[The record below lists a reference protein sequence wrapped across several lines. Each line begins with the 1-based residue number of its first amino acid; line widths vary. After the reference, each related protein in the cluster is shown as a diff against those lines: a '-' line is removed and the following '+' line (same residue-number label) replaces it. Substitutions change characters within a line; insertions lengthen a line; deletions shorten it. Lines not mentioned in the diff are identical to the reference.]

1 MRITKFMRRSVASV
15 NSEAVLK
22 EIEELME
29 RRRTRHVLVIEKG
42 ELLGIISDRDIKKY
56 RSLFAETKAAREIDE
71 ATLRFRAHQIM
82 TRDPITIHE
91 DIRASDAIKL
101 MLEKHISCIP
111 VLDNDDAVIGVVTSS
126 DLMKWMVGLFEFI
139 E

>member
-1 MRITKFMRRSVASV
+1 MRITKFMRRSIASV
-15 NSEAVLK
+15 NPEATLR

-29 RRRTRHVLVIEKG
+29 RRKIRHVLVIEKG
-42 ELLGIISDRDIKKY
+42 ELLGIISDRDVKKY
-56 RSLFAETKAAREIDE
+56 RSLFAETKAAKEIDE

-91 DIRASDAIKL
+91 DIRASDTIKL
-101 MLEKHISCIP
+101 MLEEHISCLP
-111 VLDNDDAVIGVVTSS
+111 VLDNDNAVIGVVTSS
-126 DLMKWMVGLFEFI
+126 DLMKWVLGLFEFI

>member
-1 MRITKFMRRSVASV
+1 MRITKFMRRSIASV
-15 NSEAVLK
+15 NPEATLK

-29 RRRTRHVLVIEKG
+29 RRKIRHVLVIEKG
-42 ELLGIISDRDIKKY
+42 ELLGIISDRDVKKY
-56 RSLFAETKAAREIDE
+56 RSLFAETKAAKEIDE

-101 MLEKHISCIP
+101 MLEEHISCLP
-111 VLDNDDAVIGVVTSS
+111 VLDNDNAVIGVVTSNE
-126 DLMKWMVGLFEFI
+126 LMKWVLGLFEFI

>member
-1 MRITKFMRRSVASV
+1 MRITKFMRRSIASV
-15 NSEAVLK
+15 NPEAALK

-29 RRRTRHVLVIEKG
+29 RRRIRHVLVMEKG
-42 ELLGIISDRDIKKY
+42 QLLGIISDRDVKKY

-111 VLDNDDAVIGVVTSS
+111 VLDNDNAVIGIVTSN
-126 DLMKWMVGLFEFI
+126 DFMKWMVELFEFI

>member
-1 MRITKFMRRSVASV
+1 MKITKFMRRSIASV
-15 NSEAVLK
+15 NPETTLR

-29 RRRTRHVLVIEKG
+29 RRRIRHVLVIEKG

-126 DLMKWMVGLFEFI
+126 DLMKWVVGLFEFI